1 MLKLWS
7 KFQIQIVCYS
17 FTRDH
22 SFILPPWK
30 ILSQTS
36 VHINDSLSMYLS
48 LDSELYPGKSKEFNN
63 QRIKIQVKRAFV
75 KSYFFLQ
82 KSSNNNNKKADRLC
96 IKFLQ
101 PSLQVCRSADVP
113 ISPFS
118 KSTPILS
125 TTLILFRRVS
135 QPSDRLGSRKW

>member
-7 KFQIQIVCYS
+7 KFQIQIVWYS

-63 QRIKIQVKRAFV
+63 QRIKIQVKRAFI

-82 KSSNNNNKKADRLC
+82 KNSNNNNRKADRLC
-96 IKFLQ
+96 IKFSSTFIASVQ
-101 PSLQVCRSADVP
+101 KCRGAYFLFFKINSRFIYDP
-113 ISPFS
+113 HPFS
-118 KSTPILS
+118 KSIS
-125 TTLILFRRVS
+125 TLR
-135 QPSDRLGSRKW
+135 